1 MVQGHP
7 AQQLPVFPRV
17 IRTGKRRGRVVQTT
31 MGIMGW
37 GEGGA
42 SQGTEATF
50 KLVAL
55 SFH

>member
-17 IRTGKRRGRVVQTT
+17 IRTGKRRGRVVPTT